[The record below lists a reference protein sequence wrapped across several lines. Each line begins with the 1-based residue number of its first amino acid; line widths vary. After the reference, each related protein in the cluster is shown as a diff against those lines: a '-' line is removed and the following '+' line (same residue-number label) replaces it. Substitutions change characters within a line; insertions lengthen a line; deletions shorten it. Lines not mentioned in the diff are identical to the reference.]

1 MYEQL
6 IILQGLQVL
15 GEQFMLIAAACCT
28 LILGTVFFLLFASDR
43 TRAKG
48 YEFNSRRKLGHE
60 ELPEEVEF
68 TSGLWDRLTGSIE

>member
-1 MYEQL
+1 MHEQF

-15 GEQFMLIAAACCT
+15 SWQFMLIAGACCI

-48 YEFNSRRKLGHE
+48 YEYNSRYKLGHE
-60 ELPEEVEF
+60 HLPEEVEF
-68 TSGLWDRLTGSIE
+68 ARGLWDR